1 MSSSSKLFS
10 PFTLGALTLPNRIAM
25 APMTRCRATNPAI
38 APTPMMV
45 EYYGLRADAGLIV
58 SEGIP
63 VSRQARGYAFTPGL
77 YSAEQ
82 VAGWQAVTQEVH
94 KQGGRIFAQLWH
106 CGRISHGSLRE
117 DNAPPVGPSTL
128 PANGKSLALD
138 RATGTPALLACEA
151 PRALSTA
158 EVKGV
163 IGEFVQAAQNAIAA
177 GFDGVEIHGANGYL
191 LDQFRCPYLN
201 DRKDEYG
208 GSLENR
214 CRLHLDIAREVA
226 AAVGPE
232 RVGIRLS
239 PLGQANDMKPDP
251 EPMTTYAYLAGEL
264 QKIGLVYLHL
274 YDQSMSWVHD
284 PASALLKMLR
294 ATFTHALMLC
304 GGFDAA
310 KSEAA
315 LAAGSGDLIAIGKPF
330 ISNPDLVLRLR
341 QGVEIAP
348 WDSKTF
354 YLGGHSG
361 YLDYPTFSV

>member
-1 MSSSSKLFS
+1 MTAGKLFS
-10 PFTLGALTLPNRIAM
+10 PYTLGALTLPNRVAM

-58 SEGIP
+58 SEGVP
-63 VSRQARGYAFTPGL
+63 VSPQARGYAFTPGL

-82 VAGWQAVTQEVH
+82 IAGWQAVTHEVH

-106 CGRISHGSLRE
+106 CGRISHGSLR
-117 DNAPPVGPSTL
+117 DDGAPPVGPSAIA
-128 PANGKSLALD
+128 ANGKSMALD
-138 RATGTPALLACEA
+138 RATGQAALTQCEA

-163 IGEFVQAAQNAIAA
+163 VGEFVQAAQNAVAA

-191 LDQFRCPYLN
+191 LDQFRCPFLN
-201 DRKDEYG
+201 DRQDEYG

-214 CRLHLDIAREVA
+214 CRLHLEIAREVA
-226 AAVGPE
+226 AAIGKE
-232 RVGIRLS
+232 RTGIRLS
-239 PLGQANDMKPDP
+239 PHGQANDMRPDP
-251 EPMTTYAYLAGEL
+251 DPMATYGYLAEEL
-264 QKIGLVYLHL
+264 QRLGLVYLHL
-274 YDQSMSWVHD
+274 YDQSTSWIHD
-284 PASALLKMLR
+284 PDDALLRLIR
-294 ATFTHALMLC
+294 AKFTNALMLC
-304 GGFDAA
+304 GGFTGKKA
-310 KSEAA
+310 EAA
-315 LAAGSGDLIAIGKPF
+315 LATGSGDLIAIGKPF
-330 ISNPDLVLRLR
+330 ISNPDLVSRLR
-341 QGVEIAP
+341 QGVEIAS

>member
-1 MSSSSKLFS
+1 MSAGKLFS
-10 PFTLGALTLPNRIAM
+10 PFKLGALALPNRIAM
-25 APMTRCRATNPAI
+25 APMTRCRAANPAI

-58 SEGIP
+58 SEGVP
-63 VSRQARGYAFTPGL
+63 VSPQARGYAFTPGL
-77 YSAEQ
+77 YSAAQ

-128 PANGKSLALD
+128 AANGRSMALD
-138 RATGTPALLACEA
+138 RATGQPAFVTCET

-163 IGEFVQAAQNAIAA
+163 VGEFVQAARNAIAA

-191 LDQFRCPYLN
+191 LDQFRCPYVN
-201 DRKDEYG
+201 DRHDEYG

-226 AAVGPE
+226 AAVGRE
-232 RVGIRLS
+232 RTGIRLS
-239 PLGQANDMKPDP
+239 PHGQANDMRPDP
-251 EPMTTYAYLAGEL
+251 EPMATYGYLAEEL
-264 QKIGLVYLHL
+264 QKLGLAYLHL
-274 YDQSMSWVHD
+274 YDQSTSWIHD
-284 PASALLKMLR
+284 ADDALLRLIR
-294 ATFTHALMLC
+294 AKFTNALMLC
-304 GGFDAA
+304 GGFDGA
-310 KSEAA
+310 KAEAA

-330 ISNPDLVLRLR
+330 ISNPDLVARLR
-341 QGVEIAP
+341 QGVETAP

-354 YLGGHSG
+354 YVGGHGG
-361 YLDYPTFSV
+361 YLDYPSFSA

>member
-1 MSSSSKLFS
+1 MSAGKLFS
-10 PFTLGALTLPNRIAM
+10 PFKLGALALPNRIAM
-25 APMTRCRATNPAI
+25 APMTRCRAANPAI

-58 SEGIP
+58 SEGVP
-63 VSRQARGYAFTPGL
+63 VSPQARGYAFTPGL

-82 VAGWQAVTQEVH
+82 IAGWQAVTQEVH

-128 PANGKSLALD
+128 AANGRSMALD
-138 RATGTPALLACEA
+138 RATGQPAFVTCET

-163 IGEFVQAAQNAIAA
+163 VGEFVQAARNAIAA

-191 LDQFRCPYLN
+191 LDQFRCPYVN
-201 DRKDEYG
+201 DRHDEYG

-226 AAVGPE
+226 AAVGRE
-232 RVGIRLS
+232 RTGIRLS
-239 PLGQANDMKPDP
+239 PHGQANDMRPDP
-251 EPMTTYAYLAGEL
+251 EPMATYGYLAEEL
-264 QKIGLVYLHL
+264 QKLGLVYLHL
-274 YDQSMSWVHD
+274 YDQSTSWIHD
-284 PASALLKMLR
+284 ADDALLRLIR
-294 ATFTHALMLC
+294 AKFTNALMLC
-304 GGFDAA
+304 GGFDGA
-310 KSEAA
+310 KAEAA

-330 ISNPDLVLRLR
+330 ISNPDLVARLR
-341 QGVEIAP
+341 QGVETAP

-354 YLGGHSG
+354 YVGGHGG
-361 YLDYPTFSV
+361 YLDYPSFSA

>member
-1 MSSSSKLFS
+1 MSAGKLFS
-10 PFTLGALTLPNRIAM
+10 AFTLGTLSLPNRIAM

-45 EYYGLRADAGLIV
+45 EYYGLRAGAGLIV

-63 VSRQARGYAFTPGL
+63 VSKQARGYAFTPGL

-82 VAGWQAVTQEVH
+82 VAGWQAVTHGVH

-106 CGRISHGSLRE
+106 CGRISHGSLRD
-117 DNAPPVGPSTL
+117 DNAPPVGPSAIA
-128 PANGKSLALD
+128 ANGKSMALD
-138 RATGTPALLACEA
+138 RTTGQAALVQCEA

-163 IGEFVQAAQNAIAA
+163 VAEFVQAAKNAIAA

-191 LDQFRCPYLN
+191 LDQFRCPFLN

-226 AAVGPE
+226 AAIGP
-232 RVGIRLS
+232 VCTGIRLS
-239 PLGQANDMKPDP
+239 PHGQANDMKPDP
-251 EPMTTYAYLAGEL
+251 QPMVTYGYLAGEL
-264 QKIGLVYLHL
+264 QKIGLAYLHL
-274 YDQSMSWVHD
+274 YDQSTSWIHD
-284 PASALLKMLR
+284 PSNELLRMIR
-294 ATFTHALMLC
+294 AGFSNALMLC
-304 GGFDAA
+304 GGFDRA
-310 KSEAA
+310 KAEAA

-330 ISNPDLVLRLR
+330 ISNPDLVERLR

-348 WDSKTF
+348 WDSKSF
-354 YLGGHSG
+354 YLGGHGG
-361 YLDYPTFSV
+361 YLDYPNFSA

>member
-1 MSSSSKLFS
+1 MSSKLFS
-10 PFTLGALTLPNRIAM
+10 PFALGALSLPNRIAM
-25 APMTRCRATNPAI
+25 APMTRCRAANPAI

-58 SEGIP
+58 SEGVP
-63 VSRQARGYAFTPGL
+63 VSPQARGYAFTPGL

-82 VAGWQAVTQEVH
+82 IAGWQAVTHEVH

-128 PANGKSLALD
+128 AANGRSMALD
-138 RATGTPALLACEA
+138 RATGQPAFVTCET

-163 IGEFVQAAQNAIAA
+163 VGEFVQAARNAIAA

-191 LDQFRCPYLN
+191 LDQFRCPYVN
-201 DRKDEYG
+201 DRHDEYG

-226 AAVGPE
+226 AAVGRE
-232 RVGIRLS
+232 RTGIRLS
-239 PLGQANDMKPDP
+239 PHGQANDMRPDP
-251 EPMTTYAYLAGEL
+251 EPMATYGYLAEEL
-264 QKIGLVYLHL
+264 QKLGLVYLHL
-274 YDQSMSWVHD
+274 YDQSTSWIHD
-284 PASALLKMLR
+284 PANALLRLIR
-294 ATFTHALMLC
+294 AKFTNALMLC
-304 GGFDAA
+304 GGFDGA
-310 KSEAA
+310 KAEAA

-330 ISNPDLVLRLR
+330 ISNPDLVARLR
-341 QGVEIAP
+341 QGVETAP

-354 YLGGHSG
+354 YVGGHGG
-361 YLDYPTFSV
+361 YLDYPSFSA

>member
-1 MSSSSKLFS
+1 MSSKLFS
-10 PFTLGALTLPNRIAM
+10 PFALGALTLPNRIAM
-25 APMTRCRATNPAI
+25 APMTRCRAANPAI

-58 SEGIP
+58 SEGVP
-63 VSRQARGYAFTPGL
+63 VSPQARGYAFTPGL
-77 YSAEQ
+77 YSAAQ

-117 DNAPPVGPSTL
+117 DNAPPVGPSTIA
-128 PANGKSLALD
+128 ANGRSMALD
-138 RATGTPALLACEA
+138 RATGQPAFVTCET

-163 IGEFVQAAQNAIAA
+163 VGEFVQAARNAIAA

-191 LDQFRCPYLN
+191 LDQFRCPYVN
-201 DRKDEYG
+201 DRHDEYG

-226 AAVGPE
+226 AAVGRE
-232 RVGIRLS
+232 RTGIRLS
-239 PLGQANDMKPDP
+239 PHGQANDMRPDP
-251 EPMTTYAYLAGEL
+251 EPMATYGYLAEEL
-264 QKIGLVYLHL
+264 QKLGLVYLHL
-274 YDQSMSWVHD
+274 YDQSTSWIHD
-284 PASALLKMLR
+284 PDDALLRLIR
-294 ATFTHALMLC
+294 AKFTNALMLC
-304 GGFDAA
+304 GGFDGA
-310 KSEAA
+310 KAEAA

-330 ISNPDLVLRLR
+330 ISNPDLVARLR
-341 QGVEIAP
+341 QGVETAP

-354 YLGGHSG
+354 YVGGHGG
-361 YLDYPTFSV
+361 YLDYPSFSA